1 MRGRHLLMN
10 PGVIKR
16 TQPYESRGGLH
27 TEQARQ
33 HGNLNNVPGLNKHGN
48 HVHGGWIDAPAAE
61 DGKRKVGV
69 GVKGASWWVSE
80 ESCAERVNIL
90 KNIKYDEE
98 KDMYDASKKRCADAT
113 VYLKDY
119 LRAQLG
125 KPRAEIRPPALK
137 MWLDD
142 QDGIPKSINKGL
154 CHLYKED
161 PVLKEVREDSFR
173 ISKGRPI
180 KGNGNTGEVHW
191 MGRKHVAGVPTG
203 EKVGAIIVFVEDE
216 SHAHCFNVD

>member
-1 MRGRHLLMN
+1 MWITGRTRF
-10 PGVIKR
+10 G
-16 TQPYESRGGLH
+16 
-27 TEQARQ
+27 
-33 HGNLNNVPGLNKHGN
+33 
-48 HVHGGWIDAPAAE
+48 
-61 DGKRKVGV
+61 
-69 GVKGASWWVSE
+69 
-80 ESCAERVNIL
+80 
-90 KNIKYDEE
+90 
-98 KDMYDASKKRCADAT
+98 
-113 VYLKDY
+113 
-119 LRAQLG
+119 
-125 KPRAEIRPPALK
+125 
-137 MWLDD
+137 WLDD

-216 SHAHCFNVD
+216 SHAHCFNVDSLFKVRFWTSMTPS